1 MPVLEWYA
9 VLASF
14 RNPKRASVRNMS
26 ESDGESALNNNGVS
40 MCGVQ
45 VCLCGCEVQS
55 AVRGF
60 LSCVI

>member
-1 MPVLEWYA
+1 MLECCT
-9 VLASF
+9 VLALF

-45 VCLCGCEVQS
+45 MCLCGCEVQS
-55 AVRGF
+55 A
-60 LSCVI
+60 LKT